1 MSEKFKNIVDRN
13 YSKLADDLISWI
25 KAKITEAGADGAVI
39 GLSGGIDSSV
49 TSLLCKKAFP
59 ENTLGLVMPCG
70 SNPQD
75 QKDAE
80 KHAEKFSIE
89 YKVVDLNNMYQE
101 FINTINNVEDKINLN
116 QKIKKNK
123 KIDSTLKMALAN
135 VKPRL
140 RMTTLYYYAALNNYL
155 VIGTDNRSELKLGYF
170 TKFGDGGIDL
180 APIGNLVKT
189 EVRALA
195 RELDIDE
202 EIITKAP
209 SAGLWED
216 QKDEKELGISYEEID
231 KYILTGEA
239 PQDIKKKIDIVSEQ
253 NAHKLQLPNIPDF

>member
-1 MSEKFKNIVDRN
+1 MSKKLKNVIKRD
-13 YSKLADDLISWI
+13 YSKLETDLINWLKEKI
-25 KAKITEAGADGAVI
+25 KNAGAEGAVV
-39 GLSGGIDSSV
+39 GLSGGIDSSL

-59 ENTLGLVMPCG
+59 DNTLGLIMPCG

-75 QKDAE
+75 QEDAE

-89 YKVVDLNNMYQE
+89 YKIINLNNIYQE
-101 FINTINNVEDKINLN
+101 FINTIDNVENKINLN
-116 QKIKKNK
+116 EKIKTDK
-123 KIDSTLKMALAN
+123 KINSTLKMALAN

-155 VIGTDNRSELKLGYF
+155 VVGTDNRSELKLGYF

-195 RELDIDE
+195 EELGIAED
-202 EIITKAP
+202 IITKPP

-231 KYILTGEA
+231 KYILTGKAAQNIEEKIEA
-239 PQDIKKKIDIVSEQ
+239 VSKQ
-253 NAHKLQLPNIPDF
+253 NAHKLKLPDIPDF

>member
-1 MSEKFKNIVDRN
+1 MSKNFKNMIERDYGR
-13 YSKLADDLISWI
+13 LADDLVNWI
-25 KAKITEAGADGAVI
+25 KNKIENAGADGAVI
-39 GLSGGIDSSV
+39 GLSGGIDSSL

-59 ENTLGLVMPCG
+59 DNTLGIIMPCG
-70 SNPQD
+70 SSTRD

-80 KHAEKFSIE
+80 KHAEMFSID
-89 YKVVDLNNMYQE
+89 YKVISLNNIYQE
-101 FINTINNVEDKINLN
+101 FINTIDNLEKTINL
-116 QKIKKNK
+116 KEKLKKNK
-123 KIDSTLKMALAN
+123 EIDSTLKMALAN

-195 RELDIDE
+195 GELGISE
-202 EIITKAP
+202 AIINKAP

-216 QKDEKELGISYEEID
+216 QKDEEELGISYEEID
-231 KYILTGEA
+231 NYILTGNGSQNVRDTIEKTA
-239 PQDIKKKIDIVSEQ
+239 AQ
-253 NAHKLQLPNIPDF
+253 NAHKLKLPDIPNF

>member
-1 MSEKFKNIVDRN
+1 MSKKLKNVIKRD
-13 YSKLADDLISWI
+13 YSKLETDLINWLKEKI
-25 KAKITEAGADGAVI
+25 KNAGAEGAVV
-39 GLSGGIDSSV
+39 GLSGGIDSSL

-59 ENTLGLVMPCG
+59 DNTLGLIMPCG

-75 QKDAE
+75 QEDAE

-89 YKVVDLNNMYQE
+89 YKIINLNNIYQE
-101 FINTINNVEDKINLN
+101 FINTIDNVENKINLN
-116 QKIKKNK
+116 EKIKTDK
-123 KIDSTLKMALAN
+123 KINSTLKMALAN

-155 VIGTDNRSELKLGYF
+155 VVGTDNRSELKLGYF

-195 RELDIDE
+195 EELGIAED
-202 EIITKAP
+202 IITKP
-209 SAGLWED
+209 TSAGLWED

-231 KYILTGEA
+231 KYILTGKAVQNIEEKIEA
-239 PQDIKKKIDIVSEQ
+239 VSKQ
-253 NAHKLQLPNIPDF
+253 NAHKLKLPDIPDF

>member
-1 MSEKFKNIVDRN
+1 MSKKLINIIERD
-13 YSKLADDLISWI
+13 YSKLEIDLVNWLKEKI
-25 KAKITEAGADGAVI
+25 KDAGAEGAVI
-39 GLSGGIDSSV
+39 GLSGGIDSSL

-59 ENTLGLVMPCG
+59 DNTLGLIMPCG

-80 KHAEKFSIE
+80 KHAKKFSID
-89 YKVVDLNNMYQE
+89 YKIINLNKIYQE
-101 FINTINNVEDKINLN
+101 FINTIDNVENKINLN
-116 QKIKKNK
+116 EKIEKNK
-123 KIDSTLKMALAN
+123 EIDNTLKMALAN

-155 VIGTDNRSELKLGYF
+155 VVGTDNRSELKLGYF

-195 RELDIDE
+195 EELGIDE
-202 EIITKAP
+202 SLINKAP

-231 KYILTGEA
+231 KYILTGKA
-239 PQDIKKKIDIVSEQ
+239 PQNIKEKIETAAEQ
-253 NAHKLQLPNIPDF
+253 NSHKLELPDIPDF

>member
-1 MSEKFKNIVDRN
+1 MSRNFKNIIKRD
-13 YSKLADDLISWI
+13 YSKLADDLIKWL
-25 KAKITEAGADGAVI
+25 KEKIEDAGAEGAVV

-59 ENTLGLVMPCG
+59 ENTLGLIMPCG

-75 QKDAE
+75 KKDAE

-89 YKVVDLNNMYQE
+89 NKVINLNDIYQE
-101 FINTINNVEDKINLN
+101 FINTIDAVENKINLN
-116 QKIKKNK
+116 EKINKNSE
-123 KIDSTLKMALAN
+123 IDSTLKMALAN

-155 VIGTDNRSELKLGYF
+155 VVGTDNRSELKLGYF

-189 EVRALA
+189 EVKALA
-195 RELDIDE
+195 EELGISED
-202 EIITKAP
+202 IITKAP

-216 QKDEKELGISYEEID
+216 QKDEQELGISYEEVD
-231 KYILTGEA
+231 RYILTGKGSQDVKETIEA
-239 PQDIKKKIDIVSEQ
+239 AAAK
-253 NAHKLQLPNIPDF
+253 NAHKLKLPDIPDL

>member
-1 MSEKFKNIVDRN
+1 MSKKFENMVTRD
-13 YSKLADDLISWI
+13 YSKLENDLVNWLKEKI
-25 KAKITEAGADGAVI
+25 KNAGAKGAVV
-39 GLSGGIDSSV
+39 GLSGGIDSSL

-59 ENTLGLVMPCG
+59 DNTLGLIMPCG

-80 KHAEKFSIE
+80 KHAKKFSIE
-89 YKVVDLNNMYQE
+89 YKIINLDNIYQE
-101 FINTINNVEDKINLN
+101 FINTIDNVENKINLN
-116 QKIKKNK
+116 ERLKTNE

-155 VIGTDNRSELKLGYF
+155 VVGTDNRIEMKLGYF

-195 RELDIDE
+195 EELGITKD
-202 EIITKAP
+202 IITKAP
-209 SAGLWED
+209 SAGLWEN
-216 QKDEKELGISYEEID
+216 QKDEKEIGISYEEID
-231 KYILTGEA
+231 KYILTGKA
-239 PQDIKKKIDIVSEQ
+239 PKNIKEKIETVSKQ
-253 NAHKLQLPNIPDF
+253 NSHKLKLPDIPDF